1 MTIFPLFYFGPILYY
16 KFLTEAESPVFE
28 LYETYSKQNYRT
40 RTSIVTADG
49 LLNLSVPTEKPYHN
63 PLMKDVLVSSAYN
76 WQIQHWRAIQSAY
89 AKTPWF
95 EHYAPYI
102 EQFLSKKF
110 ATLHELNTASI
121 QLIIKLLKLNFTI
134 HFTTDFD
141 PIQPEDFRTTLHP
154 KLQLESWNFP
164 TYFQPFNDRIAF
176 VPNASMLDL
185 LFNLGPQSMAYLG
198 SIQSK

>member
-1 MTIFPLFYFGPILYY
+1 MSIFPLFYFGPAVYY
-16 KFLTEAESPVFE
+16 KLLLDAESPVFE

-63 PLMKDVLVSSAYN
+63 PLMKDVLISTAYN

-102 EQFLSKKF
+102 EQFLAQPF
-110 ATLHELNTASI
+110 TELHVLNTAAI
-121 QLIIKLLKLNFTI
+121 QLIIRLLKLNITISFTS
-134 HFTTDFD
+134 DFE
-141 PIQPEDFRTTLHP
+141 PITANDFRISIHP
-154 KLQLESWNFP
+154 KQPLEGWHFP
-164 TYFQPFNDRIAF
+164 EYFQPFNDRMPF
-176 VPNASMLDL
+176 VSNASILDV
-185 LFNLGPQSMAYLG
+185 LFNLGPESAAYLK
-198 SIQSK
+198 SIKSH